1 MKYLLDTNILIF
13 LLTEDFS
20 QLTTIQKSVL
30 QHPDNSFVMS
40 EASIFEMAIK
50 ARLSKLSFSN
60 FSFEEA
66 VTTQRKRL
74 NIALLKPKSIHYRNI
89 RQIEQVL
96 KRDGKPHADPFDL
109 LIIYVLEL

>member
-74 NIALLKPKSIHYRNI
+74 NIALLKKHTLS
-89 RQIEQVL
+89 
-96 KRDGKPHADPFDL
+96 
-109 LIIYVLEL
+109 